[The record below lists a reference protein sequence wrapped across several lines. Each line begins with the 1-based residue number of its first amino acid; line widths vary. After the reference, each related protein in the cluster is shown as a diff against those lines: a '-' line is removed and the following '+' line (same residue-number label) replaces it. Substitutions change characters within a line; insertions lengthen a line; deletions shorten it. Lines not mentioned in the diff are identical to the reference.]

1 MYSGK
6 RYWIITIILLMVF
19 SVSGCEKR
27 NDLILNGIIESTT
40 IDANSEVSGKVTEIK
55 LDEGAKV
62 KKGDIIA
69 SVDASMQELSIK
81 QQEAV
86 IRSKTAKLEELKEG
100 SREQQIKQ
108 AEASA
113 KAAKAKL
120 EELKAGN
127 RPEQIKQAEA
137 SVESSKANLES
148 TKINYEYF
156 LDKYNNVKELFDSD
170 SASENDL
177 DDVRIKME
185 TAEKQYQ
192 AAEGQLKSAQA
203 QLELLKNG
211 PTSQSV
217 KAAEANYE
225 QANAQLELLKAGATD
240 KSISAAQAD
249 LDQSQ
254 ALLDQSK
261 LTLSKYTIRAP
272 IDGTYVARS
281 VNVGDIVAPGTNIGS
296 FSDLSD
302 LWANVFIP
310 RRYLNR
316 ISLGEGL
323 NLKSSGQELKGKI
336 IFISSEAEFTPK
348 NVETSESKENMV
360 FKVKVKLLDN
370 KTDLKPGML
379 IDAYITGGGK

>member
-1 MYSGK
+1 MYLGK
-6 RYWIITIILLMVF
+6 QYWIIILTLLMILA
-19 SVSGCEKR
+19 VSGCEKQ
-27 NDLILNGIIESTT
+27 NDLVLNGIIESTT
-40 IDANSEVSGKVTEIK
+40 IDANSEVSGKVIEIK

-69 SVDASMQELSIK
+69 TIDASMQELSIK

-86 IRSKTAKLEELKEG
+86 IMGKMAILEELKEG

-137 SVESSKANLES
+137 TVESSKANLES
-148 TKINYEYF
+148 AKVNYEYY
-156 LDKYNNVKELFDSD
+156 LDKYNKVKELFYSD

-203 QLELLKNG
+203 QLELLRNG
-211 PTSQSV
+211 STTQSV

-225 QANAQLELLKAGATD
+225 QAYAQLELLKAGSTD

-249 LDQSQ
+249 LDQAQ
-254 ALLDQSK
+254 ALLEQSK

-272 IDGTYVARS
+272 IDGTYVSRN
-281 VNVGDIVAPGTNIGS
+281 VNIGDIVAPGTNIGS

-302 LWANVFIP
+302 LWVNVFIP

-316 ISLGEGL
+316 ISLGEEL
-323 NLKSSGQELKGKI
+323 NLKSAGQDLKGKI
-336 IFISSEAEFTPK
+336 VFISSEAEFTPK

-360 FKVKVKLLDN
+360 FKVKIKLLDN
-370 KTDLKPGML
+370 KENLKPGML
-379 IDAYITGGGK
+379 IDAYVTGGGK